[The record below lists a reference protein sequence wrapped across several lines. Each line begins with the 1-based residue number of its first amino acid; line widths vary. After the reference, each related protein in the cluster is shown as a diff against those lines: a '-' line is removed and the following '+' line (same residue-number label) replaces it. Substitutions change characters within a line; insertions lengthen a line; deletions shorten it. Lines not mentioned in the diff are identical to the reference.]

1 MKVKSRPSLS
11 VNLYPST
18 KIIKNVYI
26 CLFFTGGSK
35 AGQVL
40 LNNNNNTLFKYVN
53 AHKQDTRY
61 VFEKADH
68 EVIPIKGPLTEL

>member
-1 MKVKSRPSLS
+1 MCPRKVLTSFHQRREFDVSHGESS
-11 VNLYPST
+11 VT
-18 KIIKNVYI
+18 EAVFIEV
-26 CLFFTGGSK
+26 
-35 AGQVL
+35 
-40 LNNNNNTLFKYVN
+40 NNNTLFKYIY

>member
-1 MKVKSRPSLS
+1 MTSGGDDIVSQY
-11 VNLYPST
+11 NL
-18 KIIKNVYI
+18 II
-26 CLFFTGGSK
+26 L
-35 AGQVL
+35 
-40 LNNNNNTLFKYVN
+40 NNTLFKYIY